1 MATSAG
7 PPASWGEAH
16 AVTPVALPP
25 AKLRPG
31 RVWYWVAL
39 AVFLAGVAWW
49 VLSFVAVTGRVDSF
63 QRVPLPGTGV
73 VSLTRGDY
81 VVYYEGR
88 GALSGTVP
96 EAHVHMD
103 SLFKPAASSD
113 MTMTPRSGSPTYQ
126 FGSHV
131 GAAAG
136 TVQVPVSGRYRVRST
151 SSAPR
156 GGHLAFGSS
165 ISAWIEGAVVP
176 TAVVPA
182 AVLMLVGVVGAIVVA
197 IIRHKRLKRAGLP
210 QLLEPPWLAEGDVNR

>member
-210 QLLEPPWLAEGDVNR
+210 QLLDR